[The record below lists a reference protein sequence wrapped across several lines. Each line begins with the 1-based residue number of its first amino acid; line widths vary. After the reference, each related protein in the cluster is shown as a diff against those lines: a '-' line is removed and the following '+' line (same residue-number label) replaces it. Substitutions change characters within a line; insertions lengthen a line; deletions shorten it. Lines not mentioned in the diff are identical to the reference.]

1 MAKTAFV
8 TGASGQDGRLLCSAL
23 AADGWATHALKRP
36 GAPETSAATEW
47 HAASPGDEEA
57 LARLL
62 AALRP
67 DEIYHLAAPSF
78 VALPHDE
85 ARAAYRAMVEGTSA
99 LLEAAARSVPR
110 ARILFAGSSEM
121 FGEAEETPQS
131 ERTPFRPRSLYGAAK
146 AAGAALVSAY
156 RSSRGLFACTA
167 ILYNHESPLRPERFV
182 TRRATRGAAR
192 VKLGLAR
199 ELAVGDLDARR
210 DWGWAPDY
218 VAAMRLMLAAEA
230 VEDYVVA
237 TGESRTVRELCEAA
251 FGAVGLDWRAYVRVD
266 PTLVRAPERTP
277 LVGDAR
283 RLRERLGWAPTRSFG
298 EIVAAMVEADLAS
311 LAGEGMKA

>member
-1 MAKTAFV
+1 MAKVAFV

-23 AADGWATHALKRP
+23 AADGWEIHALKRP
-36 GAPETSAATEW
+36 GARESSTAAKW
-47 HAASPGDEEA
+47 HAAPPGDEEA
-57 LARLL
+57 LAGLF
-62 AALRP
+62 AAIRP

-99 LLEAAARSVPR
+99 LLEAAARSAPQ
-110 ARILFAGSSEM
+110 ARVLFAGSSEM
-121 FGEAEETPQS
+121 FGEADEAPQS
-131 ERTPFRPRSLYGAAK
+131 ERTPFRPRTLYGAAK
-146 AAGAALVSAY
+146 AAGATLVSAY
-156 RSSRGLFACTA
+156 RSGRGLFACTA

-182 TRRATRGAAR
+182 TRRVTRGAAR
-192 VKLGLAR
+192 VKLGLAG

-218 VAAMRLMLAAEA
+218 VAAMRLMLAAGA
-230 VEDYVVA
+230 AEDYVVA
-237 TGESRTVRELCEAA
+237 TGESRSVMELCDAA
-251 FGAVGLDWRAYVRVD
+251 FRAVDLDWRAYVRVD
-266 PTLVRAPERTP
+266 PTLLRAPERTP

-283 RLRERLGWAPTRSFG
+283 RLRERLGWRPTRSFR

-311 LAGEGMKA
+311 LADEGIKA